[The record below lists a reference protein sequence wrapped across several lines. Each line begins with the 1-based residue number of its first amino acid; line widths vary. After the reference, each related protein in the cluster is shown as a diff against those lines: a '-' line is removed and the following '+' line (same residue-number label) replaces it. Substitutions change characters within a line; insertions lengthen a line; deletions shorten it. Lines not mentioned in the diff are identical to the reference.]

1 MTWKII
7 VLLILAGASWGCK
20 GDLAAARRRAEQV
33 KRTIGPLMEQARV
46 RADPKLFARAARM
59 LEGAIKDAP
68 QDASLHVKLAVLLKE
83 RWYTLAHARTA
94 RQYDPGAGQ
103 PPARVGALLQ
113 RALSLDPRD
122 RDAHRAMADYSNATG
137 RPADAVKH
145 YRKLLELRPA
155 NLAVHVDI
163 GTSYLFAKQPDRAR
177 AHFQEV
183 LTSGRALDV
192 RLRQRALDGMANA
205 ALQQGK
211 VKDAEGYFLQA
222 VQPGPLACSYHSL
235 GQLYAG
241 LGKFRQG
248 ARYVMKVAELEPARA
263 DIQLRAAVFAFLAH
277 DFVSARRYG
286 QRTLKASPGSLEAS
300 TLLGYL
306 LLLER
311 KYAAARK
318 TFDAG
323 QRKRPRHAGA
333 SVGLGHLAIIR
344 KDYGRARR
352 LLSPHAAT
360 PEKELDRRTFAYLA
374 HRMARLG
381 LGWMHANQ
389 GRHARA
395 LAQFEALLAIDAA
408 DLFALLGRGSA
419 LTALGKLDRA
429 AAAFKAVLELDPGNQ
444 YALAELGLVKLN
456 RGDTAGAEQ
465 AFRKA
470 MARGDRRYTCPHE
483 GLGLV
488 YLRQGKIARARKSFE
503 RAIAI
508 NPDIEYKKFNE
519 LAKIL
524 IKQGEKGRAIKLLE
538 RSVANY
544 PHDPEARLLLERLKA
559 AP

>member
-1 MTWKII
+1 MRKVT

-20 GDLAAARRRAEQV
+20 GDDPAAARRRVEQV
-33 KRTIGPLMEQARV
+33 RRTIGPLMEQARV
-46 RADPKLFARAARM
+46 QANPKLFAKAQRM

-68 QDASLHVKLAVLLKE
+68 RDASLHVKLAVLLKE

-94 RQYDPGAGQ
+94 KQYGAGKAQ
-103 PPARVGALLQ
+103 VPPPRVRALLQ
-113 RALSLDPRD
+113 RALALDPAH
-122 RDAHRAMADYSNATG
+122 RDAHRAMADYANAVG
-137 RPADAVKH
+137 RAEDAIKH
-145 YRKLLELRPA
+145 YRKLLELRPGD
-155 NLAVHVDI
+155 LALHVDI
-163 GTSYLFAKQPDRAR
+163 GTSYLFLKQPDRAR

-183 LTSGRALDV
+183 LTSGRAVEV

-211 VKDAEGYFLQA
+211 VNDAEGYFLQA

-241 LGKFRQG
+241 LGRFRKG

-277 DFVSARRYG
+277 DFKSAHRYCA
-286 QRTLKASPGSLEAS
+286 RTLKASKGSLEAR
-300 TLLGYL
+300 TLQGYL

-318 TFDAG
+318 LFDRGLRA
-323 QRKRPRHAGA
+323 RPGDAGA

-344 KDYGRARR
+344 KDYRQAARH
-352 LLSPHAAT
+352 LSPHGAAST
-360 PEKELDRRTFAYLA
+360 AKQDRRTFQYLV

-389 GRHARA
+389 GKHDKA
-395 LAQFEALLAIDAA
+395 LKQFAALLATDAD

-419 LTALGKLDRA
+419 LTALGRMGQA
-429 AAAFKAVLELDPGNQ
+429 ASAFKAVLKLDPGNQ
-444 YALAELGLVKLN
+444 YALAELGLVRLN
-456 RGDTAGAEQ
+456 RGDTAGAEK
-465 AFRKA
+465 AFRRA
-470 MARGDRRYTCPHE
+470 MAQGDRRYTCPHE

-488 YLRQGKIARARKSFE
+488 YLRQGKVARARKSFE

-524 IKQGEKGRAIKLLE
+524 IKQGERGRAIKLLKK
-538 RSVANY
+538 SVENY
-544 PHDPEARLLLERLKA
+544 PQDPEALLLLKKLKA
-559 AP
+559 K